1 MEKNHNC
8 NPSACFCE
16 IDTYLK
22 SIVSDSVIAWNE
34 TINVINTAQINADD
48 VINYCILDTDL

>member
-48 VINYCILDTDL
+48 KMLMM